1 MDGQDKFN
9 MIAAGEPGVSSSGRS
24 APRLDPEKYAD
35 DIREF
40 DFTEDQARE
49 FLETMWSIMMM
60 LADLGLGV
68 DAVSLA
74 CGQDA
79 KHQEIGA
86 SQSAGVVELDQENQS
101 DKDKEKE
108 A

>member
-9 MIAAGEPGVSSSGRS
+9 TIAAGEPGVSYSSRS

-74 CGQDA
+74 CGQEA
-79 KHQEIGA
+79 KTQENGA
-86 SQSAGVVELDQENQS
+86 SQGAGVVELNQENQS
-101 DKDKEKE
+101 DKNKEKE

>member
-74 CGQDA
+74 LSLI
-79 KHQEIGA
+79 HI
-86 SQSAGVVELDQENQS
+86 
-101 DKDKEKE
+101 
-108 A
+108 